1 MGGMHQMPKAIA
13 LGLHRITWLGR
24 THFLES
30 KRALIKVE
38 RMVEI
43 TQIRP
48 IIVFAKSSGERD
60 YLRNILAASGWRI
73 LCFENETT
81 CYDNLASIEPEA
93 VVLGTDSRAV
103 AWRFIF
109 SLDAFAS
116 DAQVIIRSNVLNES
130 AFNAHQLVGRTIICM
145 DLQTELKDIRFII
158 EAGRYRSDRF
168 DQSETGSLVGESVAI
183 KNIQAM
189 LPNLTQ
195 TQDPVLI
202 IGKAGTGKELLAR
215 IIGRHASFGSLI
227 IKIDCEALR
236 ITSIDE
242 KWHASLRDYNKNSL
256 TQPGGLTHPRRATIL
271 LHKIDQLD
279 LKSQSEMLLLLEK
292 GTHYFQPSFL
302 IDDRYIRVIATS
314 ESDLEDMVRRNGFRR
329 DLYYRLNVIPLYMPL
344 LSERKEDLP
353 LLTDYFSIGEC
364 VKRKRSIL
372 IASDQ
377 IKDRACDYH
386 WPGNM
391 EELKMAVRRYV
402 FSGDE
407 RQLLAHTGIKSKNIS
422 NKHLCKAF
430 DHEILPDALEIQNYW
445 ANNGNGSLKS
455 ICNKFVR
462 RTEKK
467 LMETALQST
476 NWNRKKAA
484 ALLNISYK
492 SMLNKM
498 KMYQIV

>member
-1 MGGMHQMPKAIA
+1 
-13 LGLHRITWLGR
+13 
-24 THFLES
+24 
-30 KRALIKVE
+30 
-38 RMVEI
+38 MVEI
-43 TQIRP
+43 TQNRP

-93 VVLGTDSRAV
+93 IVLGTDSRAV

-116 DAQVIIRSNVLNES
+116 DAQVIIRSNVLNGSTFS
-130 AFNAHQLVGRTIICM
+130 AFHLVRRKIICM
-145 DLQTELKDIRFII
+145 DLQTELKDIQFII
-158 EAGRYRSDRF
+158 ETGRYRSDRYN
-168 DQSETGSLVGESVAI
+168 QSETGSLVGESVAI

-195 TQDPVLI
+195 TLDPVLI
-202 IGKAGTGKELLAR
+202 IGQPGTGKELLAR
-215 IIGRHASFGSLI
+215 IIGRHAKHGSLI

-236 ITSIDE
+236 MTSIDE
-242 KWHASLRDYNKNSL
+242 EWHTSSRDYNKSSL
-256 TQPGGLTHPRRATIL
+256 VQPGGLTYPRRATIL

-292 GTHYFQPSFL
+292 GTHYFPPSFL
-302 IDDRYIRVIATS
+302 IDDTHSRVIATS
-314 ESDLEDMVRRNGFRR
+314 ERDLEDMVRCNGFRK

-364 VKRKRSIL
+364 VRMKRSFL

-377 IKDRACDYH
+377 IKNRACDYH

-391 EELKMAVRRYV
+391 EELKSAVRRYV
-402 FSGDE
+402 LSGDE
-407 RQLLAHTGIKSKNIS
+407 RQLLAHTGFKSESMS
-422 NKHLCKAF
+422 NKHLCNAF
-430 DHEILPDALEIQNYW
+430 DNEILPDASEIRNYW
-445 ANNGNGSLKS
+445 AVTGNGSLKS
-455 ICNKFVR
+455 ICNKFVC

-467 LMETALQST
+467 LMETALQAT